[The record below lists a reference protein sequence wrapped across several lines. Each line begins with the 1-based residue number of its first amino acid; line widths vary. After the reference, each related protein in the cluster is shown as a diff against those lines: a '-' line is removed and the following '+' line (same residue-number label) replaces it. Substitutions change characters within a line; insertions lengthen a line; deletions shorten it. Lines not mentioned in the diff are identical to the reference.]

1 MENIIEQGTTR
12 QNTFFCIN
20 RERHTRLAKVVEAV
34 PMEITVFG
42 RRIQGWLITQEEP
55 VIDKYISFNENLN
68 KEYSFINFNP
78 DDVENDD
85 PPIISKIKKRIDKLE
100 N

>member
-1 MENIIEQGTTR
+1 MEKIIEQGTTR

-55 VIDKYISFNENLN
+55 VIDKYISFNESL
-68 KEYSFINFNP
+68 EE
-78 DDVENDD
+78 DVIFHD
-85 PPIISKIKKRIDKLE
+85 PE
-100 N
+100 